1 MQPYR
6 LLHDTINDYAD
17 RRQRSL
23 NLDQLV
29 EFGSA
34 PDSDRALKA
43 GLFLYDEIPIRL
55 AHMIREIEIMPFG
68 LAETASV
75 RRIHALYVRSFAE
88 IYDFQ
93 RPETEEQLNNFILL
107 ISDIKHRHSHV
118 IEMMAQGIQ
127 ELKAKSKGRVIG
139 DRITLFLDRFYTSR
153 IGIRML
159 IGQLVALGRQSDG
172 WVGIISSQ
180 TSPYQSA
187 KQALRQVEIL
197 CRAKYGFAPKIQFEG
212 QLDLKFTYI
221 PSHLDYM
228 LTELLKNS
236 FRATAEFNKDV
247 PEEELPPIHFIIA
260 GGTEDITIKISDHGG
275 GIPRSKLERCW
286 TYLYSSAEPPP
297 EVSGYHS
304 EIPSAPLAGMGFGL
318 PITRLYARYFGGD
331 LTIMSMEGYG
341 TDAYLHLNKLGYHA
355 EKLP

>member
-6 LLHDTINDYAD
+6 LLHDTINDFAE

-29 EFGSA
+29 EFGSD
-34 PDSDRALKA
+34 PNTDRALRA
-43 GLFLYDEIPIRL
+43 GIFLYEEIPIRL

-68 LAETASV
+68 LADTPSV

-88 IYDFQ
+88 IYDFS
-93 RPETEEQLNNFILL
+93 RPENEEQLNNFILL
-107 ISDIKHRHSHV
+107 IADIKNRHSHV

-127 ELKAKSKGRVIG
+127 ELKITNKGKVIG
-139 DRITLFLDRFYTSR
+139 DRITLFLDRFYSSR

-159 IGQLVALGRQSDG
+159 IGQLVALHRQDHG
-172 WVGIISSQ
+172 WVGIISSK
-180 TSPYQSA
+180 TNPYLA
-187 KQALRQVEIL
+187 GKQALRQVEIL
-197 CRAKYGFAPKIQFEG
+197 CRAKYGICPKVEFDG
-212 QLDLKFTYI
+212 QLDLEFTYI

-228 LTELLKNS
+228 LVELLKNS
-236 FRATAEFNKDV
+236 FRATVEFHHLL
-247 PEEELPPIHFIIA
+247 PEEKLPTIRFIIA
-260 GGTEDITIKISDHGG
+260 GGAEDVTIKISDKGG

-286 TYLYSSAEPPP
+286 TYLYSTAPPP
-297 EVSGYHS
+297 PDVSGYHS
-304 EIPSAPLAGMGFGL
+304 DIPSAPLAGMGFGL

-331 LTIMSMEGYG
+331 LTLMSMEGFG

>member
-1 MQPYR
+1 M
-6 LLHDTINDYAD
+6 
-17 RRQRSL
+17 

-34 PDSDRALKA
+34 PDSDRALRA
-43 GLFLYDEIPIRL
+43 GQFLYDEIPIRL

-68 LAETASV
+68 LAETAAV
-75 RRIHALYVRSFAE
+75 RRIHSLYVRSFAE
-88 IYDFQ
+88 IYDFSK
-93 RPETEEQLNNFILL
+93 PENEEQLNNFILL

-127 ELKAKSKGRVIG
+127 ELKENKKKVIG

-159 IGQLVALGRQSDG
+159 IGQLVALNRQSDG
-172 WVGIISSQ
+172 WVGIISSK
-180 TSPYQSA
+180 TSPYSSA
-187 KQALRQVEIL
+187 KQAIRQVEIL
-197 CRAKYGFAPKIQFEG
+197 CRAKYGFCPVVEFDG
-212 QLDLKFTYI
+212 QLDLEFTYI

-236 FRATAEFNKDV
+236 FRATVEFNHLES
-247 PEEELPPIHFIIA
+247 EENLPPIRFIIA
-260 GGTEDITIKISDHGG
+260 GGSEDVTIKISDHGG
-275 GIPRSKLERCW
+275 GISRSKLARCW

-297 EVSGYHS
+297 EISNYHS

-331 LTIMSMEGYG
+331 LTMMSMEGYG

-355 EKLP
+355 EQRP